1 MLSQAKL
8 LVENGSHV
16 NARDSAL
23 RTPLI
28 MISIYLTGL
37 DNWHNRDKFAR
48 LLLDNN
54 GDPNLCDCF
63 GLTPLIHA
71 AINGQTDYVKILL
84 SYVSLQTLNIRHN
97 IE

>member
-1 MLSQAKL
+1 MSYIWYVSQAKL

-16 NARDSAL
+16 NTRDSSM

-28 MISIYLTGL
+28 MISIYLNGF
-37 DNWHNRDKFAR
+37 DNWYYRDKFAR
-48 LLLDNN
+48 LFLDHNA
-54 GDPNLCDCF
+54 DPNLCDCF

-84 SYVSLQTLNIRHN
+84 SYVSLLLL
-97 IE
+97 